1 MMIEQT
7 LQKMLELKMPGMA
20 QATREL
26 LESAPSQQLSFED
39 KLGLIID
46 REWTERDN
54 RRVAR
59 RIKEARLTTRAS
71 LEAVECDAARGID
84 KAFIKQL
91 TTCQWAKSKQNVLI
105 TGATGTGKS
114 FLGAALAESACRHG
128 MRALFVRVPRLI
140 EDLAVARVSG
150 AYSSTLGKLAR
161 FEVLVL
167 DDFLLAPMKDTERRD
182 LLEVLEDRY
191 ERASTVITSQL
202 PTKTW
207 HSALNDPTIAD
218 AICDRLV
225 HNAHLVQLRGPSMRK
240 KKSLN
245 SVKH

>member
-1 MMIEQT
+1 MLIEET
-7 LQKMLELKMPGMA
+7 IQKMLDLRMPTMA

-26 LESAPSQQLSFED
+26 LASAPSNQLSFED
-39 KLGLIID
+39 KLGLLVD
-46 REWTERDN
+46 REWTDRDN

-59 RIKEARLTTRAS
+59 RIKEARLFRGAS
-71 LEAVECDAARGID
+71 LEDVECDAARGVE
-84 KAFIKQL
+84 KSLIKQL
-91 TTCQWAKSKQNVLI
+91 GSCQWAKAKQNVLI

-114 FLGAALAESACRHG
+114 YLGAALADTACRHG
-128 MRALFVRVPRLI
+128 MRALFVRVPRLV

-150 AYSSTLGKLAR
+150 AYSSTLAKLAR

-191 ERASTVITSQL
+191 ERASTVITSQV

-207 HSALNDPTIAD
+207 HGALNDPTIAD

-225 HNAHLVQLRGPSMRK
+225 HNAHVIDLRGPSMRK
-240 KKSLN
+240 KKGLTPS
-245 SVKH
+245 KH

>member
-1 MMIEQT
+1 MLIEET
-7 LQKMLELKMPGMA
+7 IQKMLDLKMPTMA

-26 LESAPSQQLSFED
+26 LASAPSNQLSFED
-39 KLGLIID
+39 KLGLLVD
-46 REWTERDN
+46 REWTDRDN

-59 RIKEARLTTRAS
+59 RIKEARLSRGAS
-71 LEAVECDAARGID
+71 LEDVECDAARGVE
-84 KAFIKQL
+84 KSLIKQL
-91 TTCQWAKSKQNVLI
+91 GSCQWAKAKQNVLI

-114 FLGAALAESACRHG
+114 YLGAALADTACRHG
-128 MRALFVRVPRLI
+128 MRALFVRVPRLV

-150 AYSSTLGKLAR
+150 AYSSTLAKLAR

-191 ERASTVITSQL
+191 ERASTVITSQV

-207 HSALNDPTIAD
+207 HGALNDPTIAD

-225 HNAHLVQLRGPSMRK
+225 HNAHVIDLRGPSMRK
-240 KKSLN
+240 KKGLTPS
-245 SVKH
+245 KH